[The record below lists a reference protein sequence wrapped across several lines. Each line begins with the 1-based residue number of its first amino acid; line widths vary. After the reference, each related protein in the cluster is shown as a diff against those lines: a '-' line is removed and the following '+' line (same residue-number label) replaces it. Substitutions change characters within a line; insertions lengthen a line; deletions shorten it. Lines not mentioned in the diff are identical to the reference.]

1 MNIIEELKARGVLAQ
16 ESHEG
21 KLGEVLGQEKIAF
34 YAGFDPTA
42 DSLHVGSLALIIT
55 MARLASTGHKP
66 VCLVGGATGMVGD
79 PSGRTEMRQMM
90 DAETLNHN
98 YASLSAQ
105 VRKLLKGYD
114 VEFVNNLDW
123 FRDVNYLGFLQE
135 YGSYFKVNEMIKN
148 ETYRD
153 RLESEQGLTFLEF
166 NYLLLQA
173 VDYLHLHDEFGCKL
187 QIGGSDQ
194 WGNILAGV
202 DLIRR
207 QRGQEAYA
215 FTIPLIT
222 TADGK
227 KMGKSVGGA
236 VWLEAGKYSP
246 FDFYQYWINVD
257 DRDVGRFLK
266 IFTFLSLEEI
276 AELEKLEGA
285 EIRQAKEVLAY
296 EVTKFVHGTEEAN
309 KAKQA
314 SVELFGLKINV
325 SDSVGVSDNVNIE
338 IIKNVPSVE
347 VYLGE
352 AKNIVDLLVEARL
365 VESKTKARN
374 LIESGGVYIDDVA
387 VPGVDFVVK
396 KDKDFILIRLGK
408 KRYTKVIFK

>member
-1 MNIIEELKARGVLAQ
+1 MNIIEELKARGLLAQ

-21 KLGEVLGQEKIAF
+21 KLGEVLGKEKISF

-55 MARLASTGHKP
+55 MARLAAAGHKP

-90 DAETLNHN
+90 STETLDHN

-105 VRKLLKGYD
+105 VRKLLKGYE

-153 RLESEQGLTFLEF
+153 RLESEQGLTFFEF

-173 VDYLHLHDEFGCKL
+173 VDYLHLHDEFACKL

-207 QRGQEAYA
+207 KREQEVYA

-222 TADGK
+222 TSDGK

-236 VWLEAGKYSP
+236 VWLEASKYSP

-257 DRDVGRFLK
+257 DRDVGKFLK

-276 AELEKLEGA
+276 ANLEKLEGA
-285 EIRQAKEVLAY
+285 EIKQAKEVLAY
-296 EVTKFVHGTEEAN
+296 EVTKFIHGEAEAE

-314 SVELFGLKINV
+314 ALELFSGAGADSEAIPSLEVEINE
-325 SDSVGVSDNVNIE
+325 VGINI
-338 IIKNVPSVE
+338 
-347 VYLGE
+347 
-352 AKNIVDLLVEARL
+352 ADLLMLAQMAMSKTQARRL
-365 VESKTKARN
+365 VDG
-374 LIESGGVYIDDVA
+374 GGVYVDDVP
-387 VPGVDFVVK
+387 VSNSLVSITKDGRDFV
-396 KDKDFILIRLGK
+396 LLRTGK
-408 KRYTKVIFK
+408 KTYKKIIFK

>member
-1 MNIIEELKARGVLAQ
+1 MNIIEELKARGLLAQ

-173 VDYLHLHDEFGCKL
+173 VDYLHLHDKFGCKL

-227 KMGKSVGGA
+227 KMGKSVGWA
-236 VWLEAGKYSP
+236 VWLEASKYSP

-257 DRDVGRFLK
+257 DRDVGKFLK
-266 IFTFLSLEEI
+266 IFTFLSLDEI
-276 AELEKLEGA
+276 AKLEKLEGA
-285 EIRQAKEVLAY
+285 DIKQAKEVLAY
-296 EVTKFVHGTEEAN
+296 EVTKFIHGEAEAD

-314 SVELFGLKINV
+314 ALELFSGIGA
-325 SDSVGVSDNVNIE
+325 DSE
-338 IIKNVPSVE
+338 AVPSFE
-347 VYLGE
+347 IDLGE
-352 AKNIVDLLVEARL
+352 GKNIVDVLVETGL

-374 LIESGGVYIDDVA
+374 LIESGGVYVDDVV
-387 VPGVDFVVK
+387 VPDLNLTLK
-396 KDKDFILIRLGK
+396 KDKDFVLIRLGK

>member
-1 MNIIEELKARGVLAQ
+1 MNIIEELKARGLLAQ

-21 KLGEVLGQEKIAF
+21 KLKEILEQEKIAF

-55 MARLASTGHKP
+55 MARLASAGHKP
-66 VCLVGGATGMVGD
+66 VCLVGGATGIIGD
-79 PSGRTEMRQMM
+79 PSGRTEARQMM
-90 DAETLNHN
+90 TTETLDHN
-98 YASLSAQ
+98 FKSLSAQ
-105 VRKLLKGYD
+105 MGKLFSGYD
-114 VEFVNNLDW
+114 VEFVNNYDW
-123 FRDVNYLGFLQE
+123 FRDVNYLKFLQD
-135 YGSYFKVNEMIKN
+135 YGPYFKVNEMIKN

-236 VWLEAGKYSP
+236 VWLEASKYSP

-285 EIRQAKEVLAY
+285 DIKQAKEVLAY
-296 EVTKFVHGTEEAN
+296 EVTKFVHGAEEAN
-309 KAKQA
+309 KAKEVA
-314 SVELFGLKINV
+314 RKLFGGEADAEV
-325 SDSVGVSDNVNIE
+325 A
-338 IIKNVPSVE
+338 PSVE

-408 KRYTKVIFK
+408 KRYTKIIFN

>member
-1 MNIIEELKARGVLAQ
+1 MNIIEELKARGLLAQ

-21 KLGEVLGQEKIAF
+21 KLGSVLGQEKISF

-55 MARLASTGHKP
+55 MARLAAAGHKP

-90 DAETLNHN
+90 NTETLAKN
-98 YASLSAQ
+98 YKGLSDQ
-105 VRKLLKGYD
+105 VRKLLKGHD

-123 FRDVNYLGFLQE
+123 FRDVNYLEFLQE
-135 YGSYFKVNEMIKN
+135 YGAYFKVNEMIKN

-153 RLESEQGLTFLEF
+153 RLESEQGLTFFEF
-166 NYLLLQA
+166 NYLLLQS
-173 VDYLHLHDEFGCKL
+173 VDYLHLHDTFGCRL
-187 QIGGSDQ
+187 QIGGTDQ

-207 QRGQEAYA
+207 KREQEVYA

-222 TADGK
+222 TSDGK
-227 KMGKSVGGA
+227 KMGKSMGGA
-236 VWLEAGKYSP
+236 VWLEASKYSP

-266 IFTFLSLEEI
+266 IFTFLPLEEV

-285 EIRQAKEVLAY
+285 EIKKAKEVLAY
-296 EVTKFVHGTEEAN
+296 EVTKFIHGEVETD

-314 SVELFGLKINV
+314 ALELFSGAGA
-325 SDSVGVSDNVNIE
+325 DSE
-338 IIKNVPSVE
+338 AVPSVE
-347 VYLGE
+347 IDLGSE
-352 AKNIVDLLVEARL
+352 KNIVDVLVETEL

-374 LIESGGVYIDDVA
+374 LIESGGVYVDDVV
-387 VPGVDFVVK
+387 VPDLNFTLK
-396 KDKDFILIRLGK
+396 KDKDFVLIRLGK
-408 KRYTKVIFK
+408 KRYTKVVFS

>member
-1 MNIIEELKARGVLAQ
+1 MSNIIEELKSRGLLAQ

-21 KLGEVLGQEKIAF
+21 KLGEVLGKEKISF

-55 MARLASTGHKP
+55 MARLAAAGHKP

-90 DAETLNHN
+90 SAETLAKN
-98 YASLSAQ
+98 YKGLSDQ
-105 VRKLLKGYD
+105 VRKLLKGHD

-123 FRDVNYLGFLQE
+123 FRDVNYLEFLQE
-135 YGSYFKVNEMIKN
+135 YGSYFKVNEMVKN
-148 ETYRD
+148 ETYRE

-166 NYLLLQA
+166 NYLLLQS
-173 VDYLHLHDEFGCKL
+173 VDYLHLHDEFACKL
-187 QIGGSDQ
+187 QIGGTDQ

-207 QRGQEAYA
+207 KREQEVYA

-222 TADGK
+222 TSDGK

-236 VWLEAGKYSP
+236 VWLEASKYSP

-257 DRDVGRFLK
+257 DRDVGKFLK
-266 IFTFLSLEEI
+266 IFTFLPLEEI

-285 EIRQAKEVLAY
+285 EIKKAKEVLAY
-296 EVTKFVHGTEEAN
+296 EVTKFIHGETEAD

-314 SVELFGLKINV
+314 ALELFSGPAGG
-325 SDSVGVSDNVNIE
+325 GVNAE
-338 IIKNVPSVE
+338 AVPSVE
-347 VYLGE
+347 VDLGKG
-352 AKNIVDLLVEARL
+352 KNIVDVLVETGL

-374 LIESGGVYIDDVA
+374 LVESGGVYLDDSV
-387 VPGVDFVVK
+387 VPDVNLIVK
-396 KDKDFILIRLGK
+396 KDKDSVLLRLGK
-408 KRYTKVIFK
+408 KKYTKVIFK

>member
-1 MNIIEELKARGVLAQ
+1 MSNIIEELKARGLLAQ

-55 MARLASTGHKP
+55 MARLAAAGHKP

-90 DAETLNHN
+90 GPETLAKN
-98 YASLSAQ
+98 YQGLSDQ
-105 VRKLLKGYD
+105 VRKLLKGHD

-123 FRDVNYLGFLQE
+123 FRDVNYLEFLQE
-135 YGSYFKVNEMIKN
+135 YGAYFKVNEMIKN
-148 ETYRD
+148 ETYRE
-153 RLESEQGLTFLEF
+153 RLESEQGLTFFEF
-166 NYLLLQA
+166 NYLLLQS
-173 VDYLHLHDEFGCKL
+173 VDYLHLHDTFGCRL
-187 QIGGSDQ
+187 QIGGTDQ
-194 WGNILAGV
+194 WGNIIAGV

-207 QRGQEAYA
+207 KREKEVYA

-222 TADGK
+222 TSDGK
-227 KMGKSVGGA
+227 KMGKSMGGA
-236 VWLEAGKYSP
+236 VWLEASKYSP

-266 IFTFLSLEEI
+266 IFTFLPLEEV

-285 EIRQAKEVLAY
+285 EIKKAKEVLAY
-296 EVTKFVHGTEEAN
+296 EVTKFIHGEAETD

-314 SVELFGLKINV
+314 ALELFSGAGAN
-325 SDSVGVSDNVNIE
+325 SE
-338 IIKNVPSVE
+338 AVPSVE
-347 VYLGE
+347 IDLGE
-352 AKNIVDLLVEARL
+352 SKNIVDLLVETGL

-374 LIESGGVYIDDVA
+374 LIESGGVYVDDVV
-387 VPGVDFVVK
+387 VPDLNFVLK
-396 KDKDFILIRLGK
+396 KDKDFVLIRLGK
-408 KRYTKVIFK
+408 KRYTKVVFS

>member
-1 MNIIEELKARGVLAQ
+1 MQNIIEELKARGLLAQ

-55 MARLASTGHKP
+55 MARLAAAGHKP

-90 DAETLNHN
+90 SPETLANN
-98 YASLSAQ
+98 YKGLSDQ
-105 VRKLLKGYD
+105 VRKLLKGHD

-123 FRDVNYLGFLQE
+123 FRDVNYLEFLQE
-135 YGSYFKVNEMIKN
+135 YGAYFKVNEMIKN
-148 ETYRD
+148 ETYRE
-153 RLESEQGLTFLEF
+153 RLESEQGLTFFEF
-166 NYLLLQA
+166 NYLLLQS
-173 VDYLHLHDEFGCKL
+173 VDYLHLHDTFGCRL
-187 QIGGSDQ
+187 QIGGTDQ
-194 WGNILAGV
+194 WGNIIAGV

-207 QRGQEAYA
+207 KREKEVYA

-222 TADGK
+222 TSDGK
-227 KMGKSVGGA
+227 KMGKSMGGA
-236 VWLEAGKYSP
+236 VWLEASKYSP

-266 IFTFLSLEEI
+266 IFTFLPLEEV

-285 EIRQAKEVLAY
+285 EIKKAKEVLAY
-296 EVTKFVHGTEEAN
+296 EVTKFIHGEAEAD

-314 SVELFGLKINV
+314 ALELFSGAGASSEAV
-325 SDSVGVSDNVNIE
+325 PTVE
-338 IIKNVPSVE
+338 ID
-347 VYLGE
+347 LGE
-352 AKNIVDLLVEARL
+352 RKNIVDVLVETGL

-374 LIESGGVYIDDVA
+374 LVESGGVYVDDVV
-387 VPGVDFVVK
+387 VPDLAFTLK
-396 KDKDFILIRLGK
+396 KDKDFVLIRLGK
-408 KRYTKVIFK
+408 KRYTKVVFK